1 MSANASMSMSAAI
14 TLNSLVQ
21 DLKGIGEK
29 KSQSLNKLGIFTLED
44 LLYFFPRK
52 YEDRRTITPIYKINA
67 GMTVC
72 IEAEVVKVSSPGS
85 PSPTSIILSDNTAEI
100 RAVWFYNP
108 YVAKILK
115 PGYKAAFYGKAE
127 YDDYSRSIKL
137 TNPEY
142 EVLFKDKT
150 PEIIGKILPVYS
162 ATSLIKPK
170 AMKKLVSESLNN
182 YLDLIK
188 DFLPE
193 YIKDKY
199 KMRDIKDAIKILHA
213 PDTPDLWIRA
223 RNRLSF
229 DDLFLLQTGLFMR
242 RKLNQAV
249 NSHVINKGVN
259 YEKFFENLKFE
270 PTGAQLKAISEILDD
285 LKNSSRSMN
294 RLLQGDVG
302 SGKTLVAVAALL
314 AAVDSDFQA
323 AFMAPTEILAQQHY
337 LKIKRSLESLGVNA
351 ALLTGSLS
359 MSERRK
365 ILEDLESGNI
375 KILIGTHAVFSEQVK
390 FNNLGLV
397 IIDEQHRFGVLQ
409 KQALIEKSNNIFPH
423 VLVMTATP
431 IPRTLTLSVFGDLD
445 VSVLDEL
452 PPGRK
457 PVKTISLSDSLS
469 DKEKLYKIIRDCVK
483 NKNQVYWV
491 CPLVEEGEARP
502 ELSSVS
508 IRGEAL
514 AKIFDKFK
522 IAVMHGRLSI
532 DEKSKIMKDFAE
544 NKINILV
551 STVVIEVGVDVPNA
565 ALIVIEDSGQFGLAQ
580 LHQLRGR
587 VGRGEAESM
596 CILLTSQNTTP
607 EGLER
612 VQAMTEISDG
622 FKLAEVDLKQRG
634 PGEICGVRQH
644 GVTEFRTANLIRDY
658 KILNIARKE
667 AEELIERDPEL
678 KSEPL
683 LKTEIMRRLGEA
695 LKLAETA

>member
-1 MSANASMSMSAAI
+1 MSAAI

-44 LLYFFPRK
+44 LLYFFPRR
-52 YEDRRTITPIYKINA
+52 YEDRRTITSIYKIVA

-72 IEAEVVKVSSPGS
+72 IEAEVRSIRSPGS
-85 PSPTSIILSDNTAEI
+85 PSPSSAVLSDNTAEI
-100 RAVWFYNP
+100 RAIWFHNP
-108 YVAKILK
+108 YIAKILK
-115 PGYKAAFYGKAE
+115 PGYRAAFYGKAE
-127 YDDYSRSIKL
+127 YDEYNNAVQL
-137 TNPEY
+137 VNPEF
-142 EVLFKDKT
+142 EVLYKNKK
-150 PEIIGKILPVYS
+150 PELIGKIIPVYPANS
-162 ATSLIKPK
+162 SLKPK
-170 AMKKLVSESLNN
+170 AVKKLVHECLDN

-199 KMRDIKDAIKILHA
+199 KMRDIKDAIRILHA
-213 PDTPDLWIRA
+213 PANQDLWLRA

-229 DDLFLLQTGLFMR
+229 DDLFLLQAGLFMR
-242 RKLNQAV
+242 RNLNK
-249 NSHVINKGVN
+249 INNAPLIEAGEN
-259 YEKFFENLKFE
+259 YKKFFDNLKFK
-270 PTGAQLKAISEILDD
+270 PTGAQLRAINEILNDFKD
-285 LKNSSRSMN
+285 ASRSMN

-302 SGKTLVAVAALL
+302 SGKTLVAAGALL
-314 AAVDSDFQA
+314 AAVDSKFQA

-337 LKIKRSLESLGVNA
+337 LKIKNFNLGVEI

-359 MSERRK
+359 MSERK
-365 ILEDLESGNI
+365 EILKNLASGEI
-375 KILIGTHAVFSEQVK
+375 KIVIGTHAIFSENVRFK
-390 FNNLGLV
+390 NLGLV

-409 KQALIEKSNNIFPH
+409 KQALIEKSGSLTPH

-445 VSVLDEL
+445 VSILDEL

-457 PVKTISLSDSLS
+457 AIETISLTDSLD
-469 DKEKLYKIIRDCVK
+469 DKNKLYEIIKRYIN

-491 CPLVEEGEARP
+491 CPLVEEGSDSKS
-502 ELSSVS
+502 ELSSAV
-508 IRGEAL
+508 IRGAEL
-514 AKIFDKFK
+514 AKIFSEFK

-532 DEKSKIMKDFAE
+532 EEKSKIMKDFAD

-565 ALIVIEDSGQFGLAQ
+565 ALMVIEDAGQFGLAQ

-596 CILLTSQNTTP
+596 CILLTSQSTSP
-607 EGLER
+607 DGLER
-612 VQAMTEISDG
+612 VKALTEIADG
-622 FKLAEVDLKQRG
+622 FELAEVDLKQRG

-644 GVTEFRTANLIRDY
+644 GVTEFRTANLVRDI

-667 AEELIERDPEL
+667 AKDLIDRDPEL
-678 KSEPL
+678 KTEPL
-683 LKTEIMRRLGEA
+683 LRAEIMRRLGDE

>member
-1 MSANASMSMSAAI
+1 MSEEI

-44 LLYFFPRK
+44 LLYFFPRR
-52 YEDRRTITPIYKINA
+52 YEDRRVITSIYKIVA

-72 IEAEVVKVSSPGS
+72 IEAEVRSIRSPGS
-85 PSPTSIILSDNTAEI
+85 PSPSSAVLSDNTAEI
-100 RAVWFYNP
+100 RAIWFHNP
-108 YVAKILK
+108 YIAKILK
-115 PGYKAAFYGKAE
+115 PGYRAAFYGKAE
-127 YDDYSRSIKL
+127 YDEYNNAVQL
-137 TNPEY
+137 VNPEF
-142 EVLFKDKT
+142 EVLYKNKK
-150 PEIIGKILPVYS
+150 PELIGKIIPVYP
-162 ATSLIKPK
+162 ATSSLKPK
-170 AMKKLVSESLNN
+170 AVKKLVHECLDN

-213 PDTPDLWIRA
+213 PANQDLWLRA

-229 DDLFLLQTGLFMR
+229 DDLFLLQAGLFMR
-242 RKLNQAV
+242 RNLNK
-249 NSHVINKGVN
+249 INNAPLIEAGEN
-259 YEKFFENLKFE
+259 YKKFFDNLKFK
-270 PTGAQLKAISEILDD
+270 PTGAQLRAINEILNDFKD
-285 LKNSSRSMN
+285 ASRSMN

-302 SGKTLVAVAALL
+302 SGKTLVAAGALL
-314 AAVDSDFQA
+314 AAVDSKFQA

-337 LKIKRSLESLGVNA
+337 LKIKNFNLGVEI

-359 MSERRK
+359 MSERK
-365 ILEDLESGNI
+365 EILKNLASGEI
-375 KILIGTHAVFSEQVK
+375 KIVIGTHAVFSEQVRFK
-390 FNNLGLV
+390 NLGLV

-409 KQALIEKSNNIFPH
+409 KQALIEKSGSLTPH

-445 VSVLDEL
+445 VSILDEL

-457 PVKTISLSDSLS
+457 AIETISLTDSLD
-469 DKEKLYKIIRDCVK
+469 DKNKLYEIIKRYIN

-491 CPLVEEGEARP
+491 CPLVEEGSDSKS
-502 ELSSVS
+502 ELSSAV
-508 IRGEAL
+508 IRGAEL
-514 AKIFDKFK
+514 AKIFSEFK

-532 DEKSKIMKDFAE
+532 EEKSKIMKDFAD

-565 ALIVIEDSGQFGLAQ
+565 ALMVIEDAGQFGLAQ

-596 CILLTSQNTTP
+596 CILLTSQSTSP
-607 EGLER
+607 DGLER
-612 VQAMTEISDG
+612 VKALTEISDG
-622 FKLAEVDLKQRG
+622 FELAEVDLKQRG

-644 GVTEFRTANLIRDY
+644 GVTEFRTANLVRDI

-667 AEELIERDPEL
+667 AKDLIERDPEL
-678 KSEPL
+678 KTEPL
-683 LKTEIMRRLGEA
+683 LRAEIMRRLGDE